1 MVDGKEKKNNKQVKN
16 MSNPL
21 CKYCNN
27 PMLIDSI
34 EYTDIWYKCK
44 CEGYLKEQKLISEIR
59 DIKDSLRKK
68 EAELQEHKSNSLYAK
83 SIRELKRKLRETEEL
98 YKD

>member
-1 MVDGKEKKNNKQVKN
+1 

-21 CKYCNN
+21 CKYCGN

-44 CEGYLKEQKLISEIR
+44 CEGYLKEQKLLTEIR
-59 DIKDSLRKK
+59 DIEDSLWKK
-68 EAELQEHKSNSLYAK
+68 RDELQKHKSNSLYAK
-83 SIRELKRKLRETEEL
+83 SIRELKKQIEKIEHDYR
-98 YKD
+98 D

>member
-1 MVDGKEKKNNKQVKN
+1 

-21 CKYCNN
+21 CKYCGN

-44 CEGYLKEQKLISEIR
+44 CEGYLKEQKLLAEIR
-59 DIKDSLRKK
+59 DIEDSLRKK
-68 EAELQEHKSNSLYAK
+68 RDELQTHKSNSLYAK
-83 SIRELKRKLRETEEL
+83 SIGELKRKLRETEEL
-98 YKD
+98 YRD